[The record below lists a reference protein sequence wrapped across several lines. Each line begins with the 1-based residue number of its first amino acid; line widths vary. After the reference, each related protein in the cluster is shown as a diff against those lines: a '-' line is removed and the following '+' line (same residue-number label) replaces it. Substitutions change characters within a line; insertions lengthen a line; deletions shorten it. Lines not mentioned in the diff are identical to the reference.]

1 MRPRRHDQRPDLA
14 GEHRIGDA
22 GQIFFACLFLSVWLI
37 DTFFL
42 QYTTFLNGYVSLFL
56 RLPVGVILLIIAG
69 YLSQTGLAIVFGE
82 ERKKPEVIR
91 KGVFGLVRHPIYLG
105 ELLFYLGLLIFSL
118 SLSAA
123 GVWFLTIIFLH
134 YIARYEEKLL
144 VNRFEDKYKKYMKE
158 VPMWIPHLSL
168 LSYTK
173 KRSNVS

>member
-1 MRPRRHDQRPDLA
+1 MQQRRHDYWPDLA
-14 GEHRIGDA
+14 GEHKIGDA
-22 GQIFFACLFLSVWLI
+22 GQIIFACLFLSVWVI

-42 QYTTFLNGYVSLFL
+42 QYTTFLNGYVTIFL

-69 YLSQTGLAIVFGE
+69 YLSQAGLAIVFGE

-91 KGVFGLVRHPIYLG
+91 KGVFGLVRHPIYLS

-144 VNRFEDKYKKYMKE
+144 VNRFDNAYKKYMKE
-158 VPMWIPHLSL
+158 VPMWIPRLSL
-168 LSYTK
+168 LHEK
-173 KRSNVS
+173 KE